1 MIPTHCLVDCTISW
15 HSRKYCT
22 PHCVGLNSCYLS
34 FTSRLL
40 DSCKEINEDLWSF
53 LWLSAWSFSFGTEKY
68 LSLLRVSLEHYA
80 LPSDIYVKLWLPHVA
95 FHLHTC
101 SQQPDLVFP
110 LWSFRQSVHS
120 RILHLSHATKLLY
133 QRWWVPVFI
142 QRSHLSAV
150 MDYWDGC
157 MLLNVVIKLA
167 KKSMLKH
174 DGNEDV

>member
-1 MIPTHCLVDCTISW
+1 MLFIIHETMTGFLQRDKWGSWIIFMALCMIIFFW
-15 HSRKYCT
+15 YCKIPFPFASLT
-22 PHCVGLNSCYLS
+22 WTLSTTLRYL
-34 FTSRLL
+34 R
-40 DSCKEINEDLWSF
+40 E
-53 LWLSAWSFSFGTEKY
+53 
-68 LSLLRVSLEHYA
+68 
-80 LPSDIYVKLWLPHVA
+80 LWLPHVA

-142 QRSHLSAV
+142 QCSHLGAV